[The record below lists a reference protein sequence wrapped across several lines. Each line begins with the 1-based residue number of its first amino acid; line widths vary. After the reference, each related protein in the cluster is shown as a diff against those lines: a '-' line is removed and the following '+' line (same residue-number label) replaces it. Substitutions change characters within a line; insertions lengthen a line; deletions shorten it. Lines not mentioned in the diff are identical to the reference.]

1 MIGREIDMLHAES
14 SNKAFKAVALI
25 AHLTHICSNRF
36 ELHFEFFLKWKSIKM
51 WRLQDMWLILANLN
65 KEKIENKELTGIV
78 ICSDSI
84 TKFLIYNIWILIY
97 IIYKN
102 IRSIHSHCLNILG
115 LLLIIENND
124 SCTNLLFYTSYLFIY
139 YRIFSITFSITIEF
153 VDVPSSNNYFK

>member
-1 MIGREIDMLHAES
+1 MLHAES

-36 ELHFEFFLKWKSIKM
+36 KLHFEFFLKWKSIKM

-84 TKFLIYNIWILIY
+84 TKFLIYNI
-97 IIYKN
+97 YKN
-102 IRSIHSHCLNILG
+102 IGSIHSRCLNILG